1 MTAKPDETRDPEP
14 RRPEAR
20 RAEDVPP
27 PNPSLVWLGL
37 ADNSFTRQKTVKFGD
52 ASAVNSGRFWS
63 IVTLVVLFGGWTL
76 ATVLGWIDPIFWPP
90 IEGSLYPWPNPDF
103 AKSGVIDRFVAL
115 LSEGYRNVP
124 LWEHVWTSVQ
134 RVLLGV
140 FFGALVGVPLGFAMG
155 LSSFARGLLD
165 PVVEFM
171 RPIPPLALIPLVIL
185 WLGIDEVAKVTLL
198 FLAALF
204 IMIIAARSGVSSVRI
219 SKVHAA
225 YSLGAS
231 KGQVLRHVIL
241 PNALP
246 EIFTGLRTAMGVC
259 WGTLVAAELVA
270 ADKGLGSMILIAKN
284 FLQTDVVVL
293 GIIIIGVIGFAI
305 EMGMRMLER
314 WLIPWKGKG

>member
-1 MTAKPDETRDPEP
+1 MAEQKKPS
-14 RRPEAR
+14 A
-20 RAEDVPP
+20 
-27 PNPSLVWLGL
+27 LMIWLGL

-63 IVTLVVLFGGWTL
+63 IVTVVGLFAAWLIATL
-76 ATVLGWIDPIFWPP
+76 AGSIDPIFWPP
-90 IEGSLYPWPNPDF
+90 LEGSLFPWPNPDF
-103 AKSGVIDRFVAL
+103 AKQGVIDRFFSIL
-115 LSEGYRNVP
+115 GDGYRNVE
-124 LWEHVWTSVQ
+124 LWDHVWTSVR

-140 FFGALVGVPLGFAMG
+140 FFGALVGIPLGFAMG
-155 LSSFARGLLD
+155 LSSFWRGALD
-165 PVVEFM
+165 PIVEFM

-185 WLGIDEVAKVTLL
+185 WLGIDETAKVTLL

-204 IMIIAARSGVSSVRI
+204 IMLIAARAGVGSVRI

-231 KGQVLRHVIL
+231 KLQVLRHVIL

-270 ADKGLGSMILIAKN
+270 ADRGLGSMILIAKN
-284 FLQTDVVVL
+284 FLQTEVVVL
-293 GIIIIGVIGFAI
+293 GIIIIGIIGFGI
-305 EMGMRMLER
+305 ELFMRYLEK
-314 WLIPWKGKG
+314 WLIPWRGKG